1 MLSKLPTAP
10 ESKRAVVA
18 IAASVTRS
26 LTGKFMLDA
35 EVVMLVVTLTGL
47 VLDDGRNVQE
57 IFRCPA

>member
-1 MLSKLPTAP
+1 M
-10 ESKRAVVA
+10 VA

-26 LTGKFMLDA
+26 LTGKFMLDV
-35 EVVMLVVTLTGL
+35 EIVMLVVTLTGL